1 MPTEETSGIYIFDA
15 LAGSM
20 LSKARLPTCHV
31 LRPNRTNKLD
41 TKSPVCRALWGQTLH
56 GRPILSFSFLPA
68 NSLHYCTK
76 GAPDPSSPI
85 SHSGLEQA
93 PTLMLR
99 AQLPRTAS
107 LTRVLHGR
115 RPLRSFVGTL
125 PLSPIPPIRLA
136 SLFPD
141 FF

>member
-1 MPTEETSGIYIFDA
+1 MGFISLTPSQGRCCCQSPSI
-15 LAGSM
+15 
-20 LSKARLPTCHV
+20 

-56 GRPILSFSFLPA
+56 DRPILSFSFLPA

-76 GAPDPSSPI
+76 GAPHPSSPI

-107 LTRVLHGR
+107 LTRVLHGQ
-115 RPLRSFVGTL
+115 PLRSSVGTL
-125 PLSPIPPIRLA
+125 PLTAIPPIRLA

-141 FF
+141 FFLSGG